1 MRAHLVSQ
9 NRSPEQIDLM
19 IDNTVKVADSIETK
33 ITLGQALF
41 PNFTPLP
48 EILAIYE
55 KVKGELVEKG

>member
-1 MRAHLVSQ
+1 
-9 NRSPEQIDLM
+9 M